1 MELDYKL
8 PFSMTQV
15 ILHGKLYGDNFSD
28 IQRYLIGIH
37 GHFSTHRVTST
48 RRKKIKKEERGSG
61 EEGERFFF
69 FFSKSS
75 LLSLLALT
83 GSYHYHRLTYLNSL
97 ASLNEYHLFYS
108 HIYAD
113 CRILQV
119 LWLKENCYSM
129 GFGKRQPW
137 I

>member
-69 FFSKSS
+69 FFQIFPSITSCS
-75 LLSLLALT
+75 
-83 GSYHYHRLTYLNSL
+83 HRLIPLSS
-97 ASLNEYHLFYS
+97 ADLF
-108 HIYAD
+108 
-113 CRILQV
+113 
-119 LWLKENCYSM
+119 K
-129 GFGKRQPW
+129 
-137 I
+137 